1 MAEVSRN
8 DKKLNGAG
16 LVTLWGI
23 IKEYVNGAVEALST
37 VYAAVSHS
45 HTKSDISDLAD
56 ATDSAGGL
64 MTAAQ
69 AQKLAGIAAGAEKN
83 AINGI
88 QKNGTDVAP
97 DGTTKKV
104 NIVVPTKTSDLTNDD
119 NTVKDASYV
128 HTDNNYSSADKEKL
142 GGIENGAEANVIEQV
157 KVNGTAVAVTGK
169 AVNITVPTDN
179 ASLANGAG
187 YQTADQVNA
196 LIESKVSSTY
206 KPQGSVAF
214 ASLPSPAKA
223 SLGHVYN
230 VTDSFTTTSSFVEGA
245 GKQYPAGSNVAVVEA
260 GSGTYKWDVLAGF
273 VDLSGYAS
281 TDDVETLTTA
291 EIQAICS

>member
-23 IKEYVNGAVEALST
+23 IKEYVSGAIAALST
-37 VYAAVSHS
+37 VYAGVSHN
-45 HTKSDISDLAD
+45 HTKSDITDLTD
-56 ATDSAGGL
+56 ATDQAGGL

-69 AQKLAGIAAGAEKN
+69 AQKLAGIAAGAQVN
-83 AINGI
+83 VVNGI

-104 NIVVPTKTSDLTNDD
+104 NITVPTKTSDLANDD

-142 GGIENGAEANVIEQV
+142 AGIDAGAEANVIEQV
-157 KVNGTAVAVTGK
+157 KVNGTAVSITGK

-179 ASLANGAG
+179 ASLSNGAG

-214 ASLPSPAKA
+214 ASLPSPAQA

-260 GSGTYKWDVLAGF
+260 GSGIYKWDVLAGF

-291 EIQAICS
+291 EIQAICA

>member
-23 IKEYVNGAVEALST
+23 IKEYVNGAVAALST

-104 NIVVPTKTSDLTNDD
+104 NIVVPTRTSDLTNDD

-128 HTDNNYSSADKEKL
+128 HTDNNYSTTEKEKL
-142 GGIENGAEANVIEQV
+142 SGIDAGAEANVIEQV

-179 ASLANGAG
+179 ASLSNGAG

-196 LIESKVSSTY
+196 L
-206 KPQGSVAF
+206 
-214 ASLPSPAKA
+214 
-223 SLGHVYN
+223 
-230 VTDSFTTTSSFVEGA
+230 A
-245 GKQYPAGSNVAVVEA
+245 GK
-260 GSGTYKWDVLAGF
+260 WDK
-273 VDLSGYAS
+273 
-281 TDDVETLTTA
+281 
-291 EIQAICS
+291 

>member
-16 LVTLWGI
+16 LVTLWGL
-23 IKEYVNGAVEALST
+23 IKEYVSGAISALSS
-37 VYAAVSHS
+37 VYAGVSHN
-45 HTKSDISDLAD
+45 HTKSDITDLAD

-64 MTAAQ
+64 MTASQ
-69 AQKLAGIAAGAEKN
+69 AQKLAGIAAGAEVN
-83 AINGI
+83 TIRGI

-97 DGTTKKV
+97 DATTKKV
-104 NIVVPTKTSDLTNDD
+104 NIAVPTKTSDLTNDD

-128 HTDNNYSSADKEKL
+128 HTDNNYSDTDKTKL
-142 GGIENGAEANVIEQV
+142 AGVDSGAQANVIESV
-157 KVNGTAVAVTGK
+157 KVNGTALSVTGK
-169 AVNITVPTDN
+169 AVNIPIPTDN

-187 YQTADQVNA
+187 YQTESQVNA
-196 LIESKVSSTY
+196 LIESKVAATY
-206 KPQGSVAF
+206 KPQGSSAF
-214 ASLPSPAKA
+214 ASLPIPSSAI
-223 SLGHVYN
+223 LGHVYN

-245 GKQYPAGSNVAVVEA
+245 GKQYPAGSNVVVVES

-281 TDDVETLTTA
+281 NDDVVALTTA
-291 EIQAICS
+291 EIQAICV